1 MTNPYQHQYA
11 PQDHW
16 TRRMDSRPQPV
27 YDDEDRYIDLDGL
40 DPDGDDGRYIDVSFD
55 YDAYNR
61 RCLQNNAPPDIYDD
75 DDDEYYYDDD
85 YEDNYDYGDGSIC
98 QNQLPDDYNPDDYD
112 IVLPDIPG
120 AYVVISPDNTFYQDL
135 RRKINE
141 QNRANN
147 RPILIMVDDQP
158 PDIGLSPP
166 DDDDPPPL
174 LIQILGPTAKPC

>member
-61 RCLQNNAPPDIYDD
+61 RCLQNNAPPDI
-75 DDDEYYYDDD
+75 
-85 YEDNYDYGDGSIC
+85 
-98 QNQLPDDYNPDDYD
+98 
-112 IVLPDIPG
+112 
-120 AYVVISPDNTFYQDL
+120 
-135 RRKINE
+135 
-141 QNRANN
+141 
-147 RPILIMVDDQP
+147 
-158 PDIGLSPP
+158 GLSPP